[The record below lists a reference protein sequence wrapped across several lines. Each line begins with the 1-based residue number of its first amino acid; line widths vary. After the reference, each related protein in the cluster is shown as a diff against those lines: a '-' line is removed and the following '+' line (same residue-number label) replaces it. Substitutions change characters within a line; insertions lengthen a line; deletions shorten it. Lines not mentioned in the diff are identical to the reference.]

1 MGQITEDFIQRAMR
15 CCQLGQHPYLTVWET
30 RQLLTAWVEWQG
42 CRDERDK
49 LDEAN
54 RICEQ
59 WRQWT
64 VATRAENEALRARVA
79 EEEQA
84 HSVTID
90 ERDQYH
96 EMADKLAGAIAAH
109 FGEDIGEH
117 SNLNCPWTQALELIE
132 NRAAGNKGESR
143 DGT

>member
-1 MGQITEDFIQRAMR
+1 MGQITEDFVQRAMR
-15 CCQLGQHPYLTVWET
+15 CCQLGQHPSLTVWET

-64 VATRAENEALRARVA
+64 VAARADNEALRARVA
-79 EEEQA
+79 RARSLLLKLCESADHMPDDVAEWL
-84 HSVTID
+84 HD
-90 ERDQYH
+90 E
-96 EMADKLAGAIAAH
+96 
-109 FGEDIGEH
+109 
-117 SNLNCPWTQALELIE
+117 SN
-132 NRAAGNKGESR
+132 
-143 DGT
+143 

>member
-1 MGQITEDFIQRAMR
+1 MGQITEDFVQRAMR
-15 CCQLGQHPYLTVWET
+15 CCQLGQHPRLTVWET

-64 VATRAENEALRARVA
+64 VATRAENEALRARVSELEA
-79 EEEQA
+79 
-84 HSVTID
+84 
-90 ERDQYH
+90 
-96 EMADKLAGAIAAH
+96 AGRAV
-109 FGEDIGEH
+109 
-117 SNLNCPWTQALELIE
+117 LNCNDQVCAFGHGGCPAQC
-132 NRAAGNKGESR
+132 RADEMLRKAIRCAGNKEESR
-143 DGT
+143 NA

>member
-1 MGQITEDFIQRAMR
+1 MGQITEDFVQRAMR
-15 CCQLGQHPYLTVWET
+15 CCQLGQHPSLTVWET

-64 VATRAENEALRARVA
+64 VATRAENEALRERVA
-79 EEEQA
+79 ELEGKVTAIVGWLEREQPDVFRRGLWDA
-84 HSVTID
+84 LREVPS
-90 ERDQYH
+90 
-96 EMADKLAGAIAAH
+96 AGA
-109 FGEDIGEH
+109 G
-117 SNLNCPWTQALELIE
+117 L
-132 NRAAGNKGESR
+132 
-143 DGT
+143 

>member
-1 MGQITEDFIQRAMR
+1 MGQITEDFVQRAMR
-15 CCQLGQHPYLTVWET
+15 CCQLGQHPSLTVWET

-79 EEEQA
+79 ELEA
-84 HSVTID
+84 ALHALRDAADSSDDARYGTLGTDFVRHVVDSVSGNKPPQCFSTEGD
-90 ERDQYH
+90 ER
-96 EMADKLAGAIAAH
+96 
-109 FGEDIGEH
+109 
-117 SNLNCPWTQALELIE
+117 
-132 NRAAGNKGESR
+132 R
-143 DGT
+143 